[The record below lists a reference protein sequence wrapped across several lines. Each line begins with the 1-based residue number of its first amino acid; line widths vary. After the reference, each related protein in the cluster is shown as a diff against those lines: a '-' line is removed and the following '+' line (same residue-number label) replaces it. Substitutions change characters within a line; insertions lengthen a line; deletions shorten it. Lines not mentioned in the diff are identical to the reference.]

1 MLIVSCENWERNI
14 IVVKDPKSNT
24 ELVKL
29 LKKGDMK
36 AFDIIYKKYSRRLYG
51 FVFLYVKQ
59 DADTEE
65 IVQDVFIK
73 IWKSRTKID
82 VYSSFES
89 FLFTI
94 AHNATV
100 NLLKKRATE
109 QKYVEHV
116 KSLQIINESYELTDE
131 IHYKELKQKFLGLV
145 DELSPRQKEIF
156 QLSRE
161 EGLNNK
167 EIADKLGISIQTVKN
182 HLVTTLSFLRNKF
195 DNGLLISGLFISLFL

>member
-1 MLIVSCENWERNI
+1 L
-14 IVVKDPKSNT
+14 KDIKSNT
-24 ELVKL
+24 DLVKL
-29 LKKGDMK
+29 LKNGDMK

-51 FVFLYVKQ
+51 FVFRYIKQ

-65 IVQDVFIK
+65 VVQEVFIK
-73 IWKSRTKID
+73 IWQSRENINI
-82 VYSSFES
+82 YSSFES

-116 KSLQIINESYELTDE
+116 KSLQRIEETYELTDE
-131 IHYKELKQKFLGLV
+131 IQYKELNQKFQGLLN
-145 DELSPRQKEIF
+145 ELTPRQKEIF

-161 EGLNNK
+161 EGLSNE
-167 EIADKLGISIQTVKN
+167 EISKKLGISVQTVKN
-182 HLVTTLSFLRNKF
+182 HLVTTLSFFKTKL
-195 DNGLLISGLFISLFL
+195 DNDLLISGLFVSLFL

>member
-1 MLIVSCENWERNI
+1 MNI
-14 IVVKDPKSNT
+14 NKSNT
-24 ELVKL
+24 ELLKL
-29 LKKGDMK
+29 LKSGDMK

-51 FVFLYVKQ
+51 FVFRYLKQ
-59 DADTEE
+59 EADTEE
-65 IVQDVFIK
+65 IVQEVFIK
-73 IWKSRTKID
+73 IWQSRDKINI
-82 VYSSFES
+82 YSSFES

-116 KSLQIINESYELTDE
+116 KSLQHIDEDYELTDE
-131 IHYKELKQKFLGLV
+131 IQYKELKHKFQNLLN
-145 DELSPRQKEIF
+145 ELSPRQNEIF

-161 EGLNNK
+161 EGLSHK
-167 EIADKLGISIQTVKN
+167 EIAEKLGISVNTVKN
-182 HLVTTLSFLRNKF
+182 HLVTTLSFLKSRL

>member
-1 MLIVSCENWERNI
+1 MKNAE
-14 IVVKDPKSNT
+14 SNT
-24 ELVKL
+24 ELVRL

-36 AFDIIYKKYSRRLYG
+36 AFDIIYKKYSKRLYG
-51 FVFLYVKQ
+51 FVFRYIKNEV
-59 DADTEE
+59 DTEE
-65 IVQDVFIK
+65 IVQEVFIK
-73 IWKSRTKID
+73 IWKSRDKLN

-116 KSLQIINESYELTDE
+116 KSLQSIEKAYELTDE
-131 IHYKELKQKFLGLV
+131 IHYKELKYKLQGLL
-145 DELSPRQKEIF
+145 DELTPRQKEIF

-161 EGLNNK
+161 QGLSNK
-167 EIADKLGISIQTVKN
+167 EIADKLSISLQTVKN
-182 HLVTTLSFLRNKF
+182 HLASALSFLKGKL
-195 DNGLLISGLFISLFL
+195 DDGLIVTGLFIGLFL

>member
-1 MLIVSCENWERNI
+1 
-14 IVVKDPKSNT
+14 
-24 ELVKL
+24 
-29 LKKGDMK
+29 MK

-51 FVFLYVKQ
+51 FVFRYVKQ
-59 DADTEE
+59 EVDTEE
-65 IVQDVFIK
+65 IVQEVFIK
-73 IWKSRTKID
+73 IWKSREKID

-116 KSLQIINESYELTDE
+116 KSLQRIDETYELTDE
-131 IHYKELKQKFLGLV
+131 IHYKELRQKLQRLLK
-145 DELSPRQKEIF
+145 ELSPRQKEIF

-161 EGLNNK
+161 KGLSNK
-167 EIADKLGISIQTVKN
+167 EIAEELGISVQTVKN
-182 HLVTTLSFLRNKF
+182 HLVTTLTFLKSKL
-195 DNGLLISGLFISLFL
+195 DNGLLISGLFICLFLYTK

>member
-1 MLIVSCENWERNI
+1 MG
-14 IVVKDPKSNT
+14 DKSNT

-51 FVFLYVKQ
+51 FVFRYVKQ
-59 DADTEE
+59 ETDTEE
-65 IVQDVFIK
+65 IVQEVFIK
-73 IWKSRTKID
+73 IWKSYDKLN

-100 NLLKKRATE
+100 NLLKKRAIE

-131 IHYKELKQKFLGLV
+131 IQFKELQQKFQSILN
-145 DELSPRQKEIF
+145 ELSPRQKEVF

-161 EGLNNK
+161 DGLSNK
-167 EIADKLGISIQTVKN
+167 EIADKLGISMQTVKN
-182 HLVTTLSFLRNKF
+182 HLATSFSFLRRKL
-195 DNGLLISGLFISLFL
+195 DNEMIISVLFIILFL

>member
-1 MLIVSCENWERNI
+1 MIISFENWQRDRS
-14 IVVKDPKSNT
+14 VVKDTKSNT
-24 ELVKL
+24 ELVRL
-29 LKKGDMK
+29 LKRGDMK
-36 AFDIIYKKYSRRLYG
+36 AFDIIYEKYSRRLYG
-51 FVFLYVKQ
+51 FVFRYVKQ

-94 AHNATV
+94 AHNAMV
-100 NLLKKRATE
+100 NLLKKRVTE
-109 QKYVEHV
+109 QKYVKHV
-116 KSLQIINESYELTDE
+116 KSLQIVNESYELTDE
-131 IHYKELKQKFLGLV
+131 IHYKELEQKFLGLL

-161 EGLNNK
+161 EGLSNK

-182 HLVTTLSFLRNKF
+182 HLVTTLSFLRNKL
-195 DNGLLISGLFISLFL
+195 DNGLLISGLFIILFL